1 MYGGMNVSNIFDKF
15 IGIMGFGDDEADDD
29 FDTEERQEEYAGK
42 TENRFRT
49 VNSRENTLREPA
61 PSETFSREPFLRENA
76 SRKKAAPVVSIH
88 TQKQVRVIV
97 TEPVSFE
104 EAQGIAE
111 HLKARKSVILNLER
125 TDANL
130 SQRIVD
136 FISGTTYALGG
147 NMQKVGNGIF
157 LFVPNNVDISGELN
171 FKSGDRDR
179 DILWPKINN

>member
-1 MYGGMNVSNIFDKF
+1 MARLFDKF
-15 IGIMGFGDDEADDD
+15 IGIMGFGDDDN
-29 FDTEERQEEYAGK
+29 EEYDTNEYEEGYSRRG
-42 TENRFRT
+42 ESFRNNRED
-49 VNSRENTLREPA
+49 VVREPLA
-61 PSETFSREPFLRENA
+61 KDNFSREMAIREGSSKRKPA
-76 SRKKAAPVVSIH
+76 SVVSIH

-97 TEPVSFE
+97 VEPISFE

-111 HLKARKSVILNLER
+111 HLKARKSVILNLEK
-125 TDANL
+125 TNEHVC
-130 SQRIVD
+130 QRIVD

-171 FKSGDRDR
+171 FKTSER